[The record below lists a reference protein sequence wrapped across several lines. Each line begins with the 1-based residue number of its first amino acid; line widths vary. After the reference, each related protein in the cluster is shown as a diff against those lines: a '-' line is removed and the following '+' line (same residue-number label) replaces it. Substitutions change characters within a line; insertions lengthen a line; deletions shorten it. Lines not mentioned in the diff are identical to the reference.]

1 MNSLIFAGSGHGG
14 VVALKSLQEKFSSIE
29 VISEDRE
36 VLSLLRESDRKIGS
50 FLDSSIELAICAG
63 YKSIIPKDILEQ
75 KTIINTH
82 PSLLPK
88 YRGLHSLVW
97 AMLNFEDKL
106 GFTIHLMNEYID
118 DGDILDQFT
127 INYKNQTSYE
137 IMQLFDRYIREN
149 LGRVVKEF
157 LEGKIT
163 PIRQNREEATWVAKR
178 NIDDCIIDFNM
189 SNRYIDMLFKALVR
203 PYPLPIIKNNRL
215 YEVNGYR
222 LISRDYRANIGQ
234 VVNIEDKS
242 IYIKVREGLLV
253 VEKLIDFK
261 TKESYFANEIF
272 KMGDRLCR

>member
-1 MNSLIFAGSGHGG
+1 MDSLIFAGSGHGG
-14 VVALKSLQEKFSSIE
+14 VVALKSLQEKFPSIE
-29 VISEDRE
+29 VISEDRYI
-36 VLSLLRESDRKIGS
+36 LSLLRESDRKIDS

-97 AMLNFEDKL
+97 AMLNFEEKL

-118 DGDILDQFT
+118 DGDILEQFT

-189 SNRYIDMLFKALVR
+189 SNRYIDILFKALVR
-203 PYPLPIIKNNRL
+203 PYPLPIIKKNNRL

-272 KMGDRLCR
+272 KIGERL

>member
-1 MNSLIFAGSGHGG
+1 MDSLIFAGSGHGG
-14 VVALKSLQEKFSSIE
+14 VVALKSLQEKFPSIE

-36 VLSLLRESDRKIGS
+36 VLSLLRESDRKIDS

-88 YRGLHSLVW
+88 YRGLHGLVW
-97 AMLNFEDKL
+97 AMLNFEEKL

-118 DGDILDQFT
+118 DGDILEQFT

-157 LEGKIT
+157 LEGEIT

-189 SNRYIDMLFKALVR
+189 SNRYIDMLFKALVK
-203 PYPLPIIKNNRL
+203 PYPLPIIKKDNKL
-215 YEVNGYR
+215 YEVDSYR
-222 LISRDYRANIGQ
+222 LISRDYIANIGQ

-253 VEKLIDFK
+253 VDKLIDFK

-272 KMGDRLCR
+272 KMGERL

>member
-1 MNSLIFAGSGHGG
+1 MDSLIFAGSGHGG
-14 VVALKSLQEKFSSIE
+14 VVALKSLQEKFPSIE

-36 VLSLLRESDRKIGS
+36 VLSLLRESDRKIDS

-88 YRGLHSLVW
+88 YRGLHGLVW
-97 AMLNFEDKL
+97 AMLNFEEKL

-118 DGDILDQFT
+118 DGDILEQFT

-189 SNRYIDMLFKALVR
+189 SNRYIDMLFKALVK
-203 PYPLPIIKNNRL
+203 PYPLPIIKKDNKL
-215 YEVNGYR
+215 YEVDSYR
-222 LISRDYRANIGQ
+222 LISRDYIANIGQ

-242 IYIKVREGLLV
+242 IYIKIREGLLV

-261 TKESYFANEIF
+261 TKESYFASEIF
-272 KMGDRLCR
+272 KMGERL